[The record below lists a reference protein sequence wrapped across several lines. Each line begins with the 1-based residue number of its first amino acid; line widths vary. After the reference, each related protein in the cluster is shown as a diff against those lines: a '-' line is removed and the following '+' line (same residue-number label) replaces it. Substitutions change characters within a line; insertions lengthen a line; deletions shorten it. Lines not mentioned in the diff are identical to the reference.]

1 MGCVGNLPASRRAP
15 PMASLESRA
24 AARARMESVP
34 VMVLRE
40 GNPKAAAA
48 IWHWRAEEPVS
59 EARPSA
65 ASVRLRGSLQAL
77 VGAAFG
83 LASHLFWSKTVAIV
97 AFTAAGLVLFCALA
111 SPHGLYALL
120 RRLFEATGRVVGRAM
135 TWIVMVPIFY
145 LFFLPFGKLMRRGR
159 RDRLHRYF
167 DAEAE
172 TYWEPHTPIPTSS
185 LERQY

>member
-1 MGCVGNLPASRRAP
+1 VEEIGVTALRVGS
-15 PMASLESRA
+15 
-24 AARARMESVP
+24 
-34 VMVLRE
+34 
-40 GNPKAAAA
+40 PKASAA
-48 IWHWRAEEPVS
+48 IWRWRAEEPEPAVG
-59 EARPSA
+59 PSA
-65 ASVRLRGSLQAL
+65 ASVRVRGSLQGLA
-77 VGAAFG
+77 GAAFG
-83 LASHLFWSKTVAIV
+83 LASYLFWSKTVAIV
-97 AFTAAGLVLFCALA
+97 AFTAAGVVLFCALA
-111 SPHGLYALL
+111 SPHGLYSIL

-172 TYWEPHTPIPTSS
+172 TYWEPHTPVPTSS